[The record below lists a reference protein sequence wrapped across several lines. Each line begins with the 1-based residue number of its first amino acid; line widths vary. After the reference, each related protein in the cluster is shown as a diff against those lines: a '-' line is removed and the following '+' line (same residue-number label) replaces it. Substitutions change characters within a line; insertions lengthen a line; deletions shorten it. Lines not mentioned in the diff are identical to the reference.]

1 MHAKSISKRNRTFK
15 RLCELTNHRHTAL
28 RLLPWVHSIH
38 HLNDSLGECT
48 QCHNLS
54 ACLYFSFHSIWF
66 SSLLHLFKTMYVQ
79 SGINYRRCV
88 ITCDI
93 FYGLQYVNWIG
104 MYFYFCRESEYHL
117 TSTTKRASNS
127 ISSISG
133 TPFGR
138 AIERYI
144 QSE

>member
-1 MHAKSISKRNRTFK
+1 MRTNKSSTHSTIAP
-15 RLCELTNHRHTAL
+15 RLR
-28 RLLPWVHSIH
+28 PWVHGIH
-38 HLNDSLGECT
+38 HLNNSLGECT
-48 QCHNLS
+48 KSHNLS

-104 MYFYFCRESEYHL
+104 MLFFFFDERVNIIWKAPPTEL
-117 TSTTKRASNS
+117 ATASAALVGNRS
-127 ISSISG
+127 VKQSN
-133 TPFGR
+133 
-138 AIERYI
+138 EI
-144 QSE
+144 QSK